1 MKKMLPE
8 TDAEE
13 LMLKLL
19 RDVYGKDALSF
30 KFTGSEVVEAM
41 AMAYQTGLDS
51 PKENK

>member
-8 TDAEE
+8 TDAEGA
-13 LMLKLL
+13 MLKIL
-19 RDVYGKDALSF
+19 RNVYGNDALSF